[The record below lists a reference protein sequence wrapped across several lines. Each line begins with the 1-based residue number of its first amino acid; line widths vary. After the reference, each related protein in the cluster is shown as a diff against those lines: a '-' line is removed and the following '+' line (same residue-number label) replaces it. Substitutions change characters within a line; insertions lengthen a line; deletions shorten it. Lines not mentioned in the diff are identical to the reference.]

1 MFDDK
6 VSLLEPMIMKSIKKV
21 IVLIP
26 IGSCS
31 ASGGSLNVF
40 TILTTDNVF
49 VFDFNLWRISPG
61 SEDCGLKVRL
71 LLFLLLR
78 LVEIFSA

>member
-1 MFDDK
+1 MFDDIM
-6 VSLLEPMIMKSIKKV
+6 SLLGPMIMKSIKKV
-21 IVLIP
+21 IVLIS

-31 ASGGSLNVF
+31 ASRGSLNVF
-40 TILTTDNVF
+40 TPFTVDYVF
-49 VFDFNLWRISPG
+49 VFDFNLRRITAG
-61 SEDCGLKVRL
+61 SENCRLKERL